1 MRRAARGQSERL
13 PVEHARKSDGR
24 PLCGARRRKWGWL
37 FATSG
42 APTCRSCFRALALAA
57 LPSAAVL
64 TLGRMLAASSSEKH

>member
-37 FATSG
+37 FATG
-42 APTCRSCFRALALAA
+42 APTCRSCFRRLVMVAAPAAGLLAKM
-57 LPSAAVL
+57 
-64 TLGRMLAASSSEKH
+64 TSEKH